1 MPTLQFKGKNIIWNH
16 HLAVPF
22 HTLDEVPELHY
33 QPEKANGNMIIEGDN
48 LIALKALLPQ
58 FSGRVN
64 VIYID
69 PPYNTGNEG
78 WIYNDSVNSPLLK
91 DWIGREVSK
100 DDLTRHDK
108 WLCMMIPRIK
118 LLYQLLSENGVIFI
132 SIDDNELSNL
142 ISFCNEIFGEENY
155 IATIPRITKK
165 AGKTSDSISKN
176 TDYLVIYKR
185 IGNLEFEKIEID
197 DEGYKHSDEYEEER
211 GKYKLSQ
218 TLDYSSIQYSASLD
232 YEIELDGNIFR
243 PGNSTKA
250 EMEERIVRNPKSDWC
265 WRWSKP
271 LFKFGLENGFV
282 VVKESKNGKRIYTK
296 TYSNAVIENT
306 GSGYQ
311 IKLIERKKNATTL
324 EFIDNQY
331 SNDNSRKEIEKL
343 FGHKAFEYSKPSSL
357 IKRIIQLASDQN
369 SIILDSFSGSGS
381 TMHALMELNKEDG
394 GQRKC
399 IMVQMP
405 ENTTS
410 EPDKNICKDIT
421 RERVKRA
428 IDKYG
433 YDSGFK
439 YYCLGIPLDAETM
452 LAGQLPTYNQFAKY
466 VYYLCTG
473 ENLGAEDKINEA
485 NFYVGEYGKQAI
497 YLVYKQDYETLTR
510 LALSLTLAEKIKQQQ
525 PGKKRIVYAPSCF
538 LDEEYLTD
546 NQIEFVGIPYNL
558 FQRNQ

>member
-48 LIALKALLPQ
+48 LIGLKALLPQ
-58 FSGRVN
+58 FAGRIN
-64 VIYID
+64 AIYID

-78 WIYNDSVNSPLLK
+78 WIYNDNVNSPLIK
-91 DWIGREVSK
+91 DWIGKEVSK

-108 WLCMMIPRIK
+108 WLCMMVPRLK
-118 LLYQLLSENGVIFI
+118 LLFQLLSESGVIFI

-142 ISFCNEIFGEENY
+142 ISFCNEIFGEENL
-155 IATIPRITKK
+155 IGILPRITKK
-165 AGKTSDSISKN
+165 AGKTSDNISKN
-176 TDYLVIYKR
+176 TDYIVIYKR
-185 IGNLEFEKIEID
+185 VGNLEFEKIEID

-232 YEIELDGNIFR
+232 YEIELEGEVFR
-243 PGNSTKA
+243 PGNSTKE
-250 EMEERIVRNPKSDWC
+250 EMEERIIRNPKSDWC

-271 LFKFGLENGFV
+271 LFEFGLEKGFIV
-282 VVKESKNGKRIYTK
+282 IKESRNGKRIYTK
-296 TYSNAVIENT
+296 TYSNATIENT

-331 SNDNSRKEIEKL
+331 SNDNSRKEIEKI
-343 FGHKAFEYSKPSSL
+343 FGYKAFDYSKPSVL
-357 IKRIIQLASDQN
+357 IKKIMELATDKN
-369 SIILDSFSGSGS
+369 SIILDSFAGSGS
-381 TMHALMELNKEDG
+381 TMHAVMQLNKEDSG
-394 GQRKC
+394 NRKC
-399 IMVQMP
+399 IMIQMT
-405 ENTTS
+405 EATEA

-439 YYCLGIPLDAETM
+439 YYRLGIPLDAETM

-473 ENLGAEDKINEA
+473 EHLEAEDKINESDY
-485 NFYVGEYGKQAI
+485 FVGEHGKTAI
-497 YLVYKQDYETLTR
+497 YLIYKQDYDILTR
-510 LALSLTLAEKIKQQQ
+510 LALNLKLAEKIKEQQ

-538 LDEEYLTD
+538 LDEEYLAD
-546 NQIEFVGIPYNL
+546 NQIEYVGIPYNL